1 MSQDNTITLNVDETN
16 DGATTANV
24 NHVYERFEAFNT
36 RSIYHHTSHLPDL
49 RSMLG
54 FYRTPA
60 KRNGNRRGSQ
70 KSSVKFTWDVIVPG
84 VNGENIV
91 ETQYIEVN
99 FSIPLGVP
107 AADVLA
113 RRQHVV
119 AILDD
124 DSIMNDLNMKLSI

>member
-1 MSQDNTITLNVDETN
+1 MSLDNSITLNVDETN

-24 NHVYERFEAFNT
+24 DHVYERFETFNT
-36 RSIYHHTSHLPDL
+36 RSVFHHSAHQPDL
-49 RSMLG
+49 RNMLG

-84 VNGENIV
+84 VNGEDII

-99 FSIPLGVP
+99 SSIPLGVP
-107 AADVLA
+107 VSDVLK

-119 AILDD
+119 AILDND
-124 DSIMNDLNMKLSI
+124 TIMNNLNTKLSL